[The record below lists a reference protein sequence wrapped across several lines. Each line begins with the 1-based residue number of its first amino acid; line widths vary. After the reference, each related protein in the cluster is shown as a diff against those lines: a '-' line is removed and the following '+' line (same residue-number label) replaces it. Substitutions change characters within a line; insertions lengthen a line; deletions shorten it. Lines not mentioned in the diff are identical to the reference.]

1 MNSAESA
8 ARVTFAPSA
17 PRCCAQITPYFSV
30 CYASPYVLS
39 NVSSDP
45 KSAAAADWW
54 AAKVKE
60 IYSVWGGGFGGFLV
74 KADSEGNQG
83 PQAFNATE
91 ADGANLLATALAP
104 HGGIVMWRAFV
115 YGGGTVGKEDRAK
128 QAFDTFK
135 PLDGAFLPNVV
146 VQIKNGPMDFQVRE
160 PLSPLLL
167 AALRHTSVMMEVQA
181 AQEYTGQ
188 QIHAVNLVPQWE
200 SYLSTDSGR
209 NATVAQ
215 LLSGTEGDATRMSG
229 MAAVSNLGNF
239 RNWTGHLLAAS
250 NIYGFGRLG
259 WDPLQRSEDIN
270 LEWAAMTFG
279 GGAVAETV
287 RSHILQPSWEV
298 YEGYTS
304 PMGIGFVVE
313 GGVAGGWCAPPTK
326 GPGPGPDG
334 AECPNSPLEPSR
346 LQLGGTEGGVLS
358 RQLGDSAGAGHYW
371 LNPCSNYGYSNYSTD
386 GIGCDRT
393 TSGTGYADQYAPS
406 LRTSYDDPLS
416 CPPQVCYDP
425 SGEDAP
431 AEGQK
436 VQAKLSHCVPLPS
449 GVWLCTPP

>member
-1 MNSAESA
+1 MSRNL
-8 ARVTFAPSA
+8 APLFRA
-17 PRCCAQITPYFSV
+17 YGITPYFSI
-30 CYASPYVLS
+30 CYASPHVLS
-39 NVSSDP
+39 NVTSDP
-45 KSAAAADWW
+45 KSKAAADWW

-60 IYSVWGGGFGGFLV
+60 IYSVWGPGFGGFLV

-115 YGGGTVGKEDRAK
+115 YGGGKVGKEDRAK

-135 PLDGAFLPNVV
+135 PLDGAFLQNVV

-167 AALRHTSVMMEVQA
+167 AALQHTSVMMEVQA

-188 QIHAVNLVPQWE
+188 QIHAVNLVTQWQ
-200 SYLSTDSGR
+200 SYLSFDSGR

-215 LLSGTEGDATRMSG
+215 LLSGTEGDAKRLSG

-259 WDPLQRSEDIN
+259 WDPTQSADEIN
-270 LEWAAMTFG
+270 LEWAGMTFG
-279 GGAVAETV
+279 GGAVAETI
-287 RSHILQPSWEV
+287 SSKILQPSWEI

-334 AECPNSPLEPSR
+334 AECPKSPIEPRVQLEGAVS
-346 LQLGGTEGGVLS
+346 GGAGAA
-358 RQLGDSAGAGHYW
+358 RLGDAAGASHYW
-371 LNPCSNYGYSNYSTD
+371 LNPCSNYGYSNYSAD

-393 TSGTGYADQYAPS
+393 SKGTGYAAQYAQA
-406 LRTSYDDPLS
+406 LQTSFDDPLS
-416 CPPQVCYDP
+416 CPQQVPWQPARWDGSP
-425 SGEDAP
+425 HTLFTRTAP
-431 AEGQK
+431 D
-436 VQAKLSHCVPLPS
+436 VPTT
-449 GVWLCTPP
+449 VT